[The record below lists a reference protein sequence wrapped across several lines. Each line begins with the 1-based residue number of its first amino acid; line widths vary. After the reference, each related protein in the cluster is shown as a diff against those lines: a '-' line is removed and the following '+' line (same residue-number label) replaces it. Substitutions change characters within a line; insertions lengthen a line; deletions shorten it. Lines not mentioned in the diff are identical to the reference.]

1 MQMESVLLL
10 ASAKNDRTE
19 FLSSVIRDT
28 YKLEYIDSAQRVIE
42 EIRARSEQIYAL
54 VIDVPSESERAKEVI
69 DYVATVN
76 SYLFAIPILILT
88 DEAHRDRD
96 EEFFSDTAVAA
107 IEPRQSARAVLHKIR
122 KANDVIN
129 SFSFQEFSRM
139 LKALPSLIYLKDAK
153 ARYVFCSQYW
163 HHLSHYDEENWTIRG
178 KTDYDIRK
186 DKDNARAAYE
196 SDMKIIESGV
206 GTSYVIEENDDGIQ
220 EFLQIIKEP
229 VRNRDGRVTGIIAII
244 NNVTEQE
251 KLRREL
257 KKKSVTDELTG
268 LYNRMFYDEFIG
280 NLREDRFPLGIISA
294 DCDGLKT
301 INDLY
306 GHPVGDEYIRMSA
319 TLLHSVLPPD
329 AIKMRTGGDEFLVI
343 IPHTDEAALKSHL
356 DQLNAAAKMFKIKDR
371 ALSVS
376 FGGAIV
382 HDPDAIKERI
392 TSADREMYRNKKAKE
407 SWM

>member
-1 MQMESVLLL
+1 MESVLLL
-10 ASAKNDRTE
+10 AQNDNERTA
-19 FLSSVIRDT
+19 FLREIVRDT
-28 YKLEYIDSAQRVIE
+28 FELETFRSVDPILDAVRT
-42 EIRARSEQIYAL
+42 RSEQIYAL
-54 VIDVPSESERAKEVI
+54 IIDTPSETVRAQELI
-69 DYVATVN
+69 DDISSAN

-88 DEAHRDRD
+88 DAAHRGRD
-96 EEFFSDTAVAA
+96 EAYLSDTVVAA
-107 IEPRQSARAVLHKIR
+107 IEPGQSPLAVLHRIR

-163 HHLSHYDEENWTIRG
+163 HHLSHYNEENWSIRG

-186 DKDNARAAYE
+186 DKDNARAAFE
-196 SDMKIIESGV
+196 SDMRIIESGV
-206 GTSYVIEENDDGIQ
+206 GASYVIEENDDGIQ

-229 VRNRDGRVTGIIAII
+229 VRGRDGKVTGIIAII

-343 IPHTDEAALKSHL
+343 IPHADEAALKSHL

-382 HDPDAIKERI
+382 YDPDTIKERI
-392 TSADREMYRNKKAKE
+392 TNADREMYRNKKAKE

>member
-1 MQMESVLLL
+1 MESVLLL
-10 ASAKNDRTE
+10 AKGRNERTE
-19 FLSSVIRDT
+19 FLEPIVRDQFS
-28 YKLEYIDSAQRVIE
+28 LELPDDVDAALDAVRS
-42 EIRARSEQIYAL
+42 RSEDICAL
-54 VIDVPSESERAKEVI
+54 IIDCPSENPRAQELI
-69 DYVATVN
+69 DFVASAN
-76 SYLFAIPILILT
+76 SYLFAIPVLILT
-88 DEAHRDRD
+88 DAAHRDRD
-96 EEFFSDTAVAA
+96 EAFLSDTVITALE
-107 IEPRQSARAVLHKIR
+107 IGQSPRSVLHKIR
-122 KANDVIN
+122 KANDAIN

-196 SDMKIIESGV
+196 SDMRIIESGKGV
-206 GTSYVIEENDDGIQ
+206 SYIIEENDDGIQ

-229 VRNRDGRVTGIIAII
+229 VVNADGKVTGIIAII

-257 KKKSVTDELTG
+257 KRKSVTDELTG
-268 LYNRMFYDEFIG
+268 LYNRMYYDEYI
-280 NLREDRFPLGIISA
+280 DRLDASLYPLGIISA

-319 TLLHSVLPPD
+319 TLLHSVLPSD
-329 AIKMRTGGDEFLVI
+329 AAKFRTGGDEFLVI
-343 IPHTDEAALKSHL
+343 IPHTDETALRGYLTQLHDAAR
-356 DQLNAAAKMFKIKDR
+356 MFSIKDR
-371 ALSVS
+371 VLSVS
-376 FGGAIV
+376 FGSAV
-382 HDPDAIKERI
+382 VKSPADPIRDCVSR
-392 TSADREMYRNKKAKE
+392 SDRDMYRNKKAKE